1 MSSGSGVVSLTVVIP
16 TLNEVDR
23 LPACLASVQWA
34 AEVIVADA
42 GSTDGTQELARRLG
56 AKVIE
61 VTGTTIAQ
69 QRNVA
74 IAAASHPW
82 VFALDADERVSAELA
97 TSIARELYAPRAD
110 VFRVHMRNRYLGA
123 LMERGGWGR
132 DRHLRLFRST
142 MRYQVKRVHEGL
154 EYAGVVV
161 DLAGRLDHDSY
172 RNLSHQLAKVHQYAQ
187 WGAEDLFA
195 RGKRAGV
202 AELVA
207 RPIWRFIRCYLLQGA
222 CLEGHRGFVLAAVHA
237 WSAFAKYALLWD
249 MQRQA
254 TESVPSESTQGA
266 VVQPID
272 AVHPKPIRDTLT
284 RSA

>member
-1 MSSGSGVVSLTVVIP
+1 MSGPGVFSLTVVIP

-42 GSTDGTQELARRLG
+42 GSTDGTQELARRCG
-56 AKVIE
+56 ARVIE
-61 VTGTTIAQ
+61 VTGATIAH

-82 VFALDADERVSAELA
+82 VFALDADERVSTELA
-97 TSIARELYAPRAD
+97 TSIAHELRAPRAD
-110 VFRVHMRNRYLGA
+110 AFRVHMRNRYLGA
-123 LMERGGWGR
+123 LMERGGWGS

-142 MRYQVKRVHEGL
+142 MRYHVKRVHEGL
-154 EYAGVVV
+154 HYTGVAVE
-161 DLAGRLDHDSY
+161 LAGRLDHDSY
-172 RNLSHQLAKVHQYAQ
+172 RNLSHQLAKVQQYAQ

-195 RGKRAGV
+195 RGKRVGV

-207 RPIWRFIRCYLLQGA
+207 RPIWRFVRCYLLQGA
-222 CLEGHRGFVLAAVHA
+222 CLEGHRGFVLAVVHA

-254 TESVPSESTQGA
+254 NESVSLEGAQG
-266 VVQPID
+266 VVVKPID
-272 AVHPKPIRDTLT
+272 ALHTNPQRDAFT